1 MSDLTSNLNR
11 LSVPETPR
19 PNALRRLFAHPHLSQ
34 YRRLATLVI
43 VANLLYLAMGLHDG
57 IFWTHKGPA
66 LAQLSNLAVAN
77 LTFAILIR
85 QQYVINFLFWAA
97 TRVPTSWPLSIR
109 WTLGKVFHFGGL
121 HSGGATMGS
130 LWVAF
135 FCGAALWE
143 LSNDSPRVSIEL
155 GAVSAALVAL
165 LIVMLVTALS
175 PLRAKFHNMF
185 ERVHRFGGWAA
196 LALFWAQSLLFIR
209 GQGVSTFETPAF
221 WALCM
226 ITFSIALPW
235 LRLKKVPVEI
245 VKPSDHAVAVR
256 FNYGDDAFP
265 GSSNAISRNP
275 LLEWHSFAS
284 IPAPGERGYRLII
297 SRAGDWTGKFIDD
310 CPSHVWVKGI
320 TTSGVARIEVLF
332 KRVVYVA
339 TGSGIG
345 PVLPHLLAQQLP
357 IHLIWATR
365 SPRKTYGDA
374 IVDEILRACPDAH
387 IWDTDSHGKP
397 DLAALS
403 LQACRS
409 FDAEAVICISNQK
422 LTRHVVAEMERRG
435 IPAFGAIWDS

>member
-1 MSDLTSNLNR
+1 MSDLTSNTNR
-11 LSVPETPR
+11 LSIPESSR
-19 PNALRRLFAHPHLSQ
+19 PNALRRFSAHPTLSQ

-43 VANLLYLAMGLHDG
+43 IANLAFVAFGLREG
-57 IFWTHKGPA
+57 MFWIAERPA
-66 LAQLSNLAVAN
+66 LSVLSNAAVAN
-77 LTFAILIR
+77 LTLAILIR
-85 QQYVINFLFWAA
+85 QQHVINFLFWAA
-97 TRVPTSWPLSIR
+97 TRAPTSWPLSIR
-109 WTLGKVFHFGGL
+109 WALGKVFHFGGL
-121 HSGGATMGS
+121 HSGGAAMGS
-130 LWVAF
+130 FWMAAF
-135 FCGAALWE
+135 CLAILWE
-143 LSNDSPRVSIEL
+143 LSEGSQRVSLAL
-155 GAVSAALVAL
+155 GTVTAMLVVLLVA
-165 LIVMLVTALS
+165 MLVTALS
-175 PLRAKFHNMF
+175 SLRTKFHDLF
-185 ERVHRFGGWAA
+185 ERVHRFGGWMV
-196 LALFWAQSLLFIR
+196 LALFWTQSLLFLR
-209 GQGVSTFETPAF
+209 HQETSPLEAPAF

-235 LRLKKVPVEI
+235 IRLKKVPVEI
-245 VKPSDHAVAVR
+245 VKPSNHAAVVR

-284 IPAPGERGYRLII
+284 IPAPDEKGYRLII
-297 SRAGDWTGKFIDD
+297 SRAGDWTGQFIDD

-345 PVLPHLLAQQLP
+345 PVLPHLLAQQVP

-374 IVDEILRACPDAH
+374 LVDEILTVCPDAH

-422 LTRHVVAEMERRG
+422 LTRYVVYEMERRG
-435 IPAFGAIWDS
+435 IPAYGAIWDS